1 MATTPTIDEH
11 KLEEFMGRFVQDMG
25 AAATAPLVV
34 LGDKLGLYKAMADG
48 APVTPAELAQRTDCH
63 ERYVREWLCQQAA
76 SGYVEYDAADATFSL
91 PPEQALALAHDDSP
105 AFIPGAFQL
114 IAAIVKDEPHITE
127 RFRTGE
133 GFGWHEHDHDLFEGT
148 ERFFRP
154 GYLANLVE
162 SWLPSLDG
170 VVAKLEAGAHVADIG
185 CGHGASTILMAQAY
199 PASTFVGS
207 DYHEGSIEAA
217 RRAAERAGVADRITF
232 EASSAKELSGGPYDL
247 VCVFDALHDMGDPVG
262 ASRRVRS
269 QLADDG
275 TWLVVEPFAGDAV
288 EDNLN
293 PVGRIFY
300 AGSTMLCTPASLSQ
314 EVGLGLGAQAGEQR
328 IAAVLHEGGF
338 SRVRRSAETP
348 FNLVLEVRP

>member
-1 MATTPTIDEH
+1 
-11 KLEEFMGRFVQDMG
+11 MGQFVQDMG

-34 LGDKLGLYKAMADG
+34 IGDKLGLYKAMADG
-48 APVTPAELAQRTDCH
+48 EPVTPAELAERTGCR
-63 ERYVREWLCQQAA
+63 ERYLREWLCQQAA
-76 SGYVEYDAADATFSL
+76 SGYVEYDATASTFRL

-114 IAAIVKDEPHITE
+114 LAAIVKDEPHITE

-170 VVAKLEAGAHVADIG
+170 VVDEARGGRAGGRHR
-185 CGHGASTILMAQAY
+185 LR
-199 PASTFVGS
+199 
-207 DYHEGSIEAA
+207 A
-217 RRAAERAGVADRITF
+217 RRLDDPDGAGLPGLDVRRLRLPRGLDRGRAPRRRARRRGRPRHVRGRRPRRSF
-232 EASSAKELSGGPYDL
+232 GGGPYDL

-262 ASRRVRS
+262 AARHVRS

-275 TWLVVEPFAGDAV
+275 TWLVVEPFAGDARRGQ
-288 EDNLN
+288 
-293 PVGRIFY
+293 PQPGR
-300 AGSTMLCTPASLSQ
+300 A
-314 EVGLGLGAQAGEQR
+314 R
-328 IAAVLHEGGF
+328 VL
-338 SRVRRSAETP
+338 RRLDDA
-348 FNLVLEVRP
+348 LHARAR